1 MDKAPHEVCRSGRG
15 TRSGRTA
22 LLTTVLALMLIASAG
37 FLTWVPE
44 ESNADASGECGD
56 GVTYTYTESTK
67 TLDIVFTST
76 GTYSGKM

>member
-1 MDKAPHEVCRSGRG
+1 
-15 TRSGRTA
+15 
-22 LLTTVLALMLIASAG
+22 MLIASAG